1 MTKPNVEDKDKT
13 KEELLEEIKV
23 LKIRITE
30 LQNFEYESKKAKEE
44 LQKAE
49 EELDIQKWGL
59 TKTNEAIKVLYKELE
74 KKNKELQKLDDL
86 KSEFINTVS
95 HELRTPL
102 TTIRE
107 VVSQILEGILG
118 STTPKQREFLSICLE
133 DVDRLKRIIDNLLDI
148 SKFEAGEVKLKREE
162 VDIVTLAKGVIATFS
177 PKAKSMNIE
186 IREDFPQQKAIG
198 YVDKDKIIQVF
209 TNLVGNALKFCDKGY
224 IQISIMDKP
233 EYVECCVS
241 DTGRGISEDDLPKVF
256 SKFQQFNRIDSPG
269 EKGTGLGLSI
279 SKSIIELHNGKI
291 WVESKLNQGTK
302 FTFTLPKY
310 NPTAEIS
317 NRRYNNA

>member
-1 MTKPNVEDKDKT
+1 MEDKDKT
-13 KEELLEEIKV
+13 KEELLEETKV
-23 LKIRITE
+23 LKTRIAE
-30 LQNFEYESKKAKEE
+30 LQNFECESKKVKEK
-44 LQKAE
+44 LRKAE
-49 EELDIQKWGL
+49 EELDIQGWGL
-59 TKTNEAIKVLYKELE
+59 AKTNEAIKVLYKELE
-74 KKNKELQKLDDL
+74 KKNKELQKLGDL

-102 TTIRE
+102 TTVRE

-118 STTPKQREFLSICLE
+118 STTPQQREFLSICLE

-148 SKFEAGEVKLKREE
+148 SRFEAGEVKLKREE

-198 YVDKDKIIQVF
+198 YVDKDEIIQVF

-224 IQISIMDKP
+224 IQISIIDKP
-233 EYVECCVS
+233 EHVECYVS

-256 SKFQQFNRIDSPG
+256 SKFQQFNRIDGPG

-291 WVESKLNQGTK
+291 WVESKLNEGTK

-317 NRRYNNA
+317 NSSALQDKDS